1 VGLVSGVP
9 LGGSGMS
16 SGFMADGGSESV
28 GDADYRVVDGDYFAA
43 LGIPLLR
50 GRAFAAT
57 DHANAPHVAIVS
69 RSMADRYW
77 PGVDVLGRRVRLP
90 GMDDHKELWLTVVG
104 VVDDVKH
111 EGLDAPPAPTLFVHY
126 AQRPERLTNGATV
139 VVRASTPP
147 ALLSAAVRSRV
158 RAVDGTVPVKV
169 STMSAL
175 VEESV
180 ASRRFS
186 TVLLSTFAALAL
198 ALAALGIYSVLAY
211 TVVQR
216 RQEIGVR
223 MALGAQRGSVRAMVL
238 RDAMVAVLPGIAA
251 GMLGARALARFL
263 RGLLYEVSSADPL
276 TIGAVALL
284 LASVALLASWLPA
297 HRAARVDPMVA
308 IRAD

>member
-1 VGLVSGVP
+1 
-9 LGGSGMS
+9 
-16 SGFMADGGSESV
+16 
-28 GDADYRVVDGDYFAA
+28 
-43 LGIPLLR
+43 
-50 GRAFAAT
+50 
-57 DHANAPHVAIVS
+57 VAIVS

-77 PGVDVLGRRVRLP
+77 AGVDVLGRRVRLP

-104 VVDDVKH
+104 VVEDVKH
-111 EGLDAPPAPTLFVHY
+111 DGLDAPPSPTLFVHY
-126 AQRPERLTNGATV
+126 AQRPERLMSGATV
-139 VVRASTPP
+139 VVRAVTPP

-158 RAVDGTVPVKV
+158 RAVDGAVPVEV

-175 VEESV
+175 LEQSV

-186 TVLLSTFAALAL
+186 TVLLSAFAGLAL

-238 RDAMVAVLPGIAA
+238 RDAVTAVLPGIVV
-251 GMLGARALARFL
+251 GMVGAVALARFL
-263 RGLLYEVSSADPL
+263 RGQLYEVSSADPL
-276 TIGAVALL
+276 TIAAVALL
-284 LASVALLASWLPA
+284 LTTVALLASWLPA

>member
-1 VGLVSGVP
+1 
-9 LGGSGMS
+9 M
-16 SGFMADGGSESV
+16 
-28 GDADYRVVDGDYFAA
+28 
-43 LGIPLLR
+43 GIPLLR
-50 GRAFAAT
+50 GRGFTAA
-57 DHANAPHVAIVS
+57 DRAGAPHVAVVS
-69 RSMADRYW
+69 RSMAQRYW

-104 VVDDVKH
+104 VVEDVRA
-111 EGLDAPPAPTLFVHY
+111 EGLDAPPSPTLFVHY
-126 AQRPERLTNGATV
+126 AQRPERLTSGATV

-158 RAVDGTVPVKV
+158 RAVDATVPVEV
-169 STMSAL
+169 STLSAL
-175 VEESV
+175 LDDSV

-186 TVLLSTFAALAL
+186 TVLLSTFAGLAL

-211 TVVQR
+211 SVVQR

-238 RDAMVAVLPGIAA
+238 RDGMRAVLPGIAV
-251 GMLGARALARFL
+251 GLLGAVALARVL